1 MIKYLLGASA
11 LFALAA
17 PMPAVAAAAP
27 TISATQSAEVRLGH
41 ISIVKRG
48 RGSPVVLI
56 PGLGSPRESWDGVTD
71 ALLAKHSVYLVQVN
85 GFGGDAPGAN
95 LRPGILDG
103 IIADLSSY
111 LATEKVGPVKL
122 AGHSMGGLA
131 ALMFARA
138 HPAQV
143 EELMIVDAL
152 PYFPVLLA
160 RGGPEPT
167 PAQIEPIAKMMRDT
181 VAKRF
186 GKPIDPA
193 TIKGDVDALALK
205 PSSRVRMAEFAARAD
220 PRVTAQ
226 LLYEDMSTD
235 MRPALKDLAL
245 PITVVVSWSDSGFGR
260 ERTLAFY
267 RRQFAGTP
275 DVRFVDIADA
285 GHFVMLDQP
294 KAFAHALGMFVR

>member
-1 MIKYLLGASA
+1 MIKYLLFGSA
-11 LFALAA
+11 LFASVTPLPATAA
-17 PMPAVAAAAP
+17 TPAV
-27 TISATQSAEVRLGH
+27 SARQLAEVRLDH

-48 RGSPVVLI
+48 RGSPLVLI
-56 PGLGSPRESWDGVTD
+56 PGLGSPRESWDGVTQ

-95 LRPGILDG
+95 LNPGILKG
-103 IIADLSSY
+103 IIADLSTY
-111 LATEKVGPVKL
+111 IAQEKLGRVKL

-131 ALMFARA
+131 ALMFARD

-143 EELMIVDAL
+143 EKLMIVDAL
-152 PYFPVLLA
+152 PYLPVLLA

-167 PAQIEPIAKMMRDT
+167 PAQVEPIAKMMRDT
-181 VAKRF
+181 VSARF
-186 GKPIDPA
+186 GKAVDPA

-205 PSSRVRMAEFAARAD
+205 PESRVRMAQFAARAD

-226 LLYEDMSTD
+226 LLYEDMTTD
-235 MRPALKDLAL
+235 LRPALKGLSL
-245 PITVVVSWSDSGFGR
+245 PITVVVPWSDTGFGK

-267 RRQFAGTP
+267 NRQFAGAP
-275 DVRFVDIADA
+275 NINFVDIADS

-294 KAFAHALGMFVR
+294 KAFADALGAFSR

>member
-1 MIKYLLGASA
+1 MIKYLLGAAA
-11 LFALAA
+11 LLAMAA
-17 PMPAVAAAAP
+17 PMPLAAAAP
-27 TISATQSAEVRLGH
+27 AISATQSAEVRLGH

-56 PGLGSPRESWDGVTD
+56 PGLGSPREAWDGVTD
-71 ALLAKHSVYLVQVN
+71 GLLASNSVYLVQVN

-95 LRPGILDG
+95 LRPGILEG
-103 IIADLSSY
+103 VIADLSMY
-111 LATEKVGPVKL
+111 LAREKVGRIKL

-143 EELMIVDAL
+143 ERLLIVDAL

-167 PAQIEPIAKMMRDT
+167 PAQVEPIARMMRDT

-193 TIKGDVDALALK
+193 TMKGDVDALAVK
-205 PSSRVRMAEFAARAD
+205 PASRVRMAEYAARAD

-235 MRPALKDLAL
+235 MRPALKKLAL
-245 PITVVVSWSDSGFGR
+245 PITVVVPWSDGGFGK

-267 RRQFAGTP
+267 RRQFVGTP
-275 DVRFVDIADA
+275 DIRFVDIADS

-294 KAFAHALGMFVR
+294 KAFADALGLFAR

>member
-1 MIKYLLGASA
+1 MIKYLLGAAA
-11 LFALAA
+11 LLAMAA
-17 PMPAVAAAAP
+17 PMPLAAAAP
-27 TISATQSAEVRLGH
+27 AISATQSAEVRLGH

-56 PGLGSPRESWDGVTD
+56 PGLGSPREAWDGVID
-71 ALLAKHSVYLVQVN
+71 GLLASNSVYLVQVN

-95 LRPGILDG
+95 LRPGILEG
-103 IIADLSSY
+103 VIADLSMY
-111 LATEKVGPVKL
+111 LAREKVGRIKL

-143 EELMIVDAL
+143 ERLLIVDAL

-167 PAQIEPIAKMMRDT
+167 PAQVEPIARMMRDT

-193 TIKGDVDALALK
+193 TMKGDVDALAVK
-205 PSSRVRMAEFAARAD
+205 PASRVRMAEYAARAD

-235 MRPALKDLAL
+235 MRPALKKLAL
-245 PITVVVSWSDSGFGR
+245 PITVVVPWSDGGFGK

-267 RRQFAGTP
+267 RRQFVGTP
-275 DVRFVDIADA
+275 DIRFVDIADS

-294 KAFAHALGMFVR
+294 KAFADALGLFAR